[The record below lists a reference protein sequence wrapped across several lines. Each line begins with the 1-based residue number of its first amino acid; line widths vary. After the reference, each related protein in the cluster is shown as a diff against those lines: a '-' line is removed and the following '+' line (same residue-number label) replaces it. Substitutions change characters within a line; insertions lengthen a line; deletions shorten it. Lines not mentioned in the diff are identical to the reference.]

1 MRMLVRVRPDLRVAN
16 SAIADG
22 SMKEAMERAHERL
35 KPEASYFLPQD
46 GQRTALFIC
55 DIPDE
60 SQIVALLDPFF
71 SNLEAKIDVFPVMNF
86 DDLRAGWAQLARG

>member
-1 MRMLVRVRPDLRVAN
+1 MRMLIRIRPDLRAAN
-16 SAIADG
+16 SAITDG
-22 SMKEAMERAHERL
+22 SMRDVLQRAHEQL

-60 SQIVALLDPFF
+60 SQLVTMLEPFF
-71 SNLEAKIDVFPVMNF
+71 ANLEAKVDVHPVMNF
-86 DDLRAGWAQLARG
+86 DDLQSGFDKLAGS

>member
-1 MRMLVRVRPDLRVAN
+1 MRMLIRIRPDLRAAN

-22 SMKEAMERAHERL
+22 SMQTALERAHEQL

-60 SQIVALLDPFF
+60 SQLVAMLEPFF
-71 SNLEAKIDVFPVMNF
+71 SNLEAKIDIYPLMNF
-86 DDLRAGWAQLARG
+86 DDLRAGFDQLARG

>member
-1 MRMLVRVRPDLRVAN
+1 MRMLVRIRPGLQVAN

-22 SMKEAMERAHERL
+22 SMKVAMERAHEQL

-55 DIPDE
+55 DIAEE
-60 SQIVALLDPFF
+60 SQLVAMLDPFF

-86 DDLRAGWAQLARG
+86 DDLRAGLDQLSQG

>member
-1 MRMLVRVRPDLRVAN
+1 MRMLIRIRPDLRVAN

-22 SMKEAMERAHERL
+22 SMREAMERAHEQL

-55 DIPDE
+55 DLADE
-60 SQIVALLDPFF
+60 SQLVAMLDPFF

-86 DDLRAGWAQLARG
+86 DDLRAGFSRLAQG